1 MAIAN
6 PSNFVEQFQNF
17 IEHVAGEMKKLK
29 TEPFKGAT
37 SSAAGKQGLVPQP
50 AAANISQYLRGDG
63 TWATPPNDTYGTF
76 TGASSNSAGGNG
88 LVPAPSMGQQNR
100 FLRGDA
106 TWQVIDTS
114 SAGVPTGSLVPFAG
128 TTVPSGYL
136 LCNGANVSRTTYA
149 KLYGVIG
156 TRYGAGNGSTTF
168 GLPNFNDRF
177 IEGTTNTSNV
187 GKYLEAGLPNIT
199 GSWHWKSNDSSA
211 DWIYKL
217 YTNSCEGACSA
228 NASVNIDFNRLL
240 YCGGSELN
248 MSNTLGST
256 TKSYLQLINA
266 SRINSIYGNF
276 ELEEHPDDWDEPN
289 PNITVQPNALQSFI
303 IIKV

>member
-50 AAANISQYLRGDG
+50 AAANINQYLRGDG

-199 GSWHWKSNDSSA
+199 GTDAPYGIEPEYFEFSIYTGAFYLSNSV
-211 DWIYKL
+211 
-217 YTNSCEGACSA
+217 GAV
-228 NASVNIDFNRLL
+228 NASNHIPANKVREIKFNATHE
-240 YCGGSELN
+240 S
-248 MSNTLGST
+248 
-256 TKSYLQLINA
+256 K
-266 SRINSIYGNF
+266 IYGSA
-276 ELEEHPDDWDEPN
+276 L
-289 PNITVQPNALQSFI
+289 TVQPNSVQTLI
-303 IIKV
+303 IIKD

>member
-50 AAANISQYLRGDG
+50 AAANINQYLRGDG

-199 GSWHWKSNDSSA
+199 G
-211 DWIYKL
+211 
-217 YTNSCEGACSA
+217 G
-228 NASVNIDFNRLL
+228 
-240 YCGGSELN
+240 GGS
-248 MSNTLGST
+248 G
-256 TKSYLQLINA
+256 
-266 SRINSIYGNF
+266 SIYLNTTYYD
-276 ELEEHPDDWDEPN
+276 PDYGIREYLTNADIVSGCFSVTKIIKGKRYCLGVHALAPN
-289 PNITVQPNALQSFI
+289 PSFISSDFGGQNTNKYSSINFNLAAMSYTYGSSSTVQPVSIQQLI
-303 IIKV
+303 LIKF

>member
-50 AAANISQYLRGDG
+50 AAANINQYLRGDG

-199 GSWHWKSNDSSA
+199 GGGGTGSIRLNTHYEGETTTIDPTLSGITTGCFSISKETS
-211 DWIYKL
+211 
-217 YTNSCEGACSA
+217 YTNYQQTLSTAHMTE
-228 NASVNIDFNRLL
+228 SVYSIFSTEKNRLF
-240 YCGGSELN
+240 
-248 MSNTLGST
+248 NTLILNLAAMSYAYGS
-256 TKSYLQLINA
+256 SN
-266 SRINSIYGNF
+266 
-276 ELEEHPDDWDEPN
+276 
-289 PNITVQPNALQSFI
+289 TVQPAAIQTLI